1 MSQQDEWREIIKKEY
16 EKKTV
21 LDRLHLSVHEISEL
35 GIGWLISS
43 FVILYIT
50 GMLTFVIQEG
60 RIPDTLLIYLFVL
73 GVSFFVHELMHK
85 FTAIKFGARAQFKLS
100 REALIITVFG
110 LIIGFPVLATGA
122 VYWWGEAAAS
132 PGIRGRVSAA
142 GPVSNL
148 ILAGIFFVI
157 YGLGLTVL
165 TLTESATLGILL
177 FTIGFTGVWLNAFLG
192 FFNMLP
198 IGVLDGAKVLA
209 WDPKI
214 WVSII
219 GSLIVLG
226 IISGGFDWFL

>member
-1 MSQQDEWREIIKKEY
+1 MSQKDEWREIVKKEY
-16 EKKTV
+16 ERKTF
-21 LDRLHLSVHEISEL
+21 LDRLHLSVHELSEL

-60 RIPDTLLIYLFVL
+60 RIPDTLLIYLFIL
-73 GVSFFVHELMHK
+73 GISFFVHELMHK
-85 FTAIKFGARAQFKLS
+85 FTAIKYGARAQFKLS
-100 REALIITVFG
+100 REALIITVIG
-110 LIIGFPVLATGA
+110 LIIGFPILATGA
-122 VYWWGEAAAS
+122 VYWWGETAAS

-148 ILAGIFFVI
+148 ILASIFFIIQGIGVA
-157 YGLGLTVL
+157 VVA
-165 TLTESATLGILL
+165 ESPTLGMLL

-198 IGVLDGAKVLA
+198 LGMLDGAKVLA

-219 GSLIVLG
+219 GSLIIIG
-226 IISGGFDWFL
+226 IISGGFSWFL

>member
-1 MSQQDEWREIIKKEY
+1 MSQNDEWKKIIRKEY
-16 EKKTV
+16 EKRTI

-50 GMLTFVIQEG
+50 GTLKFVIQEG
-60 RIPDTLLIYLFVL
+60 RIPDTLLIYLFIL
-73 GVSFFVHELMHK
+73 GISFFFHELTHK
-85 FTAIKFGARAQFKLS
+85 FTAIKYGARAQFKLS
-100 REALIITVFG
+100 REALMITIIG

-157 YGLGLTVL
+157 QGIGIAVF
-165 TLTESATLGILL
+165 TESTTLGILL
-177 FTIGFTGVWLNAFLG
+177 FTVGFTGVWLNAFLG
-192 FFNMLP
+192 VFNMIP
-198 IGVLDGAKVLA
+198 FGMLDGAKVLA

-219 GSLIVLG
+219 GSLIAIG
-226 IISGGFDWFL
+226 FISGGFGWFL